1 MVHLALLTSVPL
13 KGNYI
18 EFENIVG
25 EPLREAERL
34 GVPTPTLRVVY
45 GLLKGIQWKVREA
58 KGLVTVPTKSE
69 GLKYGGAN
77 RKRIVTA

>member
-1 MVHLALLTSVPL
+1 M
-13 KGNYI
+13 
-18 EFENIVG
+18 G
-25 EPLREAERL
+25 EPLREAEKL

-45 GLLKGIQWKVREA
+45 GLLKGIQWSVREA
-58 KGLVTVPTKSE
+58 KGLVTVPVNGD